1 MLLYPCNCIT
11 ATQQYPC
18 CVDPFSPRWSFLR
31 LTDRHPS
38 CSSQHCFFYS
48 WVCFW
53 KSVHSI
59 LSLVICL
66 VTNVWILFLSGSSL
80 WNKRLP
86 RCICFFKCFCM
97 VTCIL
102 CIFFFFF
109 FNFLIFLSFCRFKN
123 HKFVRRKNNI
133 LLNFIINLCGSNLM
147 LSSFFFSGHKYLS
160 LYDLMFLLT

>member
-1 MLLYPCNCIT
+1 MLLYPLPQHNSICAVLT
-11 ATQQYPC
+11 
-18 CVDPFSPRWSFLR
+18 PFLPAG
-31 LTDRHPS
+31 PS
-38 CSSQHCFFYS
+38 CVSQTAIHSVPLNIVFFYS

-53 KSVHSI
+53 KSVHSL

-86 RCICFFKCFCM
+86 RCICFLSVFVWWHASF
-97 VTCIL
+97 VS
-102 CIFFFFF
+102 FF

-123 HKFVRRKNNI
+123 HKFVWRKNNI

-147 LSSFFFSGHKYLS
+147 LSSFFFQ
-160 LYDLMFLLT
+160 DINI